1 MKGVFEINFVNYF
14 VDFDKLV
21 LFINEIYFIS
31 EVLEV
36 FENIVVW
43 I

>member
-36 FENIVVW
+36 FENIVV
-43 I
+43 

>member
-1 MKGVFEINFVNYF
+1 MKSVFEINCVNYC

-21 LFINEIYFIS
+21 FFINDIYFIS

-36 FENIVVW
+36 FENIVV
-43 I
+43 